1 MTNITFQTSP
11 SLLLHPYS
19 NKQAVLMAKCSK
31 IVYSS
36 KFRAKRLLEKKSF
49 TLKYFHSREPSFL
62 IAEHDQHIVVAF
74 RGNKKTFDFINI
86 LKFLYTEK
94 KVKRIHSGFKTT
106 YDKVHYLIWFH
117 LSQLPNKPIYFTG
130 HSSGGALAVIATNQL
145 EEFPIAGCYTF
156 GAPPIGIKELEH
168 PIQKPVYEMMTD
180 EDPLLHLGR
189 GFNYFYTNSRYILTK
204 DQVLSEQ
211 QKKSEKQQLKNKPV
225 LLFKAFK
232 AHLIQECINR
242 LESIE
247 TNNLSL

>member
-36 KFRAKRLLEKKSF
+36 KFRAKRLLEKISF

-74 RGNKKTFDFINI
+74 KGNKEIFDLANI

-94 KVKRIHSGFKTT
+94 KVKRIHNGFKTM
-106 YDKVHYLIWFH
+106 YDKVHYIIWFH
-117 LSQLPNKPIYFTG
+117 LSQLSNKPIYFTG
-130 HSSGGALAVIATNQL
+130 HSRGGALAVIATAQL

-156 GAPPIGIKELEH
+156 GSPPIGIKELEH
-168 PIQKPVYEMMTD
+168 PIQNPVYGIMTH
-180 EDPLLHLGR
+180 EDPLIHLKKGS
-189 GFNYFYTNSRYILTK
+189 NYFYTGSRYILTK
-204 DQVLSEQ
+204 DQVLNEQ
-211 QKKSEKQQLKNKPV
+211 QNKLEKQQLKNKPV
-225 LLFKAFK
+225 LLLKAFK
-232 AHLIQECINR
+232 AHLIQEYINR